1 MNLNNSKFQ
10 SSTLASILQIEELKI
25 KFDTPTISNSLAI
38 IVGDYVET
46 LILQQFN
53 YFITQEY
60 GVVLKGIR
68 WIYKSIRELIIDA
81 FPILSPWQIG
91 KAIASLV
98 EKGFL
103 IREHLFKEHHGH
115 NFHPKNRTYYYTVNY
130 GKIFETAQNVRF
142 AVSPKTVS
150 GNPKK
155 QFSDCPKNKTKNT
168 SKENNQRFDPT
179 PTPPRKSVDFWEEKN
194 SPRRSSD
201 NQSVSTEEPSNNPVS
216 VSEVLE
222 KETNDPLVEE
232 KINIEPKVKVVQ
244 KTYQDTKVLSKT
256 PKGTKPRR
264 KDAAPWK
271 DEGEFKRF
279 WRELV
284 KALPIIANA
293 HSPQGLAQVIIKQLK
308 AGIPHTYWDDFKAGK
323 AIGTSTMAEWEIS
336 PGVIAPKFIEY
347 LKEKIRDAH
356 DSNEKA
362 LLRVSRLLK
371 DKTTLMMFWREFKR
385 SVEALRQDNEKA
397 IAEGRQPYIPV
408 WFTDRADVSL
418 ERAAESANYLN
429 QVNPTSDWV
438 EEGLKEER
446 SAHKLPQS
454 DFDSALYACVREL
467 EEAAKY
473 GYVSSAKR
481 YIKIALN
488 MAKTEQDKARLRTA
502 IKNIYPDLQ
511 MTENE

>member
-10 SSTLASILQIEELKI
+10 SATLASILQIEELKI

-53 YFITQEY
+53 YFITQGY
-60 GVVLKGIR
+60 GVILKGIR

-98 EKGFL
+98 KKGFL

-130 GKIFETAQNVRF
+130 DKIAETAQNICF
-142 AVSPKTVS
+142 AGSPKTVS
-150 GNPKK
+150 GDPKK

-168 SKENNQRFDPT
+168 SKENNQRKDPT
-179 PTPPRKSVDFWEEKN
+179 PTPPKESVDFWEENN

-201 NQSVSTEEPSNNPVS
+201 NQSVSTEEPSENPVS
-216 VSEVLE
+216 VSPVLE
-222 KETNDPLVEE
+222 KETNDPRVEE
-232 KINIEPKVKVVQ
+232 KINVVQ
-244 KTYQDTKVLSKT
+244 KT

-293 HSPQGLAQVIIKQLK
+293 HSPQGLAQTIVTQLK
-308 AGIPHTYWDDFKAGK
+308 AGIPHTYWDDFKEGR

-347 LKEKIRDAH
+347 LKEKIRDTH
-356 DSNEKA
+356 DSNSKA

-438 EEGLKEER
+438 EEGLSEGQ
-446 SAHKLPQS
+446 SARQLPQS
-454 DFDSALYACVREL
+454 EFDSALYACVREL
-467 EEAAKY
+467 EEAAQY

-502 IKNIYPDLQ
+502 IKDIYPDLQ

>member
-1 MNLNNSKFQ
+1 MNLNDNKFQ
-10 SSTLASILQIEELKI
+10 SATLASILQIEEFKI

-53 YFITQEY
+53 YFITQGY
-60 GVVLKGIR
+60 GVILKGIR

-103 IREHLFKEHHGH
+103 IREHLFAEHHGH

-150 GNPKK
+150 GNPQKL
-155 QFSDCPKNKTKNT
+155 FSDCPKNKTKNT
-168 SKENNQRFDPT
+168 SKEHNQRKDPT
-179 PTPPRKSVDFWEEKN
+179 PTPPKKSVDFWEEKN
-194 SPRRSSD
+194 PPRRSSD

-222 KETNDPLVEE
+222 KETNAPHVEE
-232 KINIEPKVKVVQ
+232 KINMETKINVEPKVKVVQ
-244 KTYQDTKVLSKT
+244 KT

-293 HSPQGLAQVIIKQLK
+293 HSPQGLAQTIVTQLK
-308 AGIPHTYWDDFKAGK
+308 AGIPHTYWDDFKEGRE
-323 AIGTSTMAEWEIS
+323 IGTSTMQEWEIS

-356 DSNEKA
+356 DSNSKA

-438 EEGLKEER
+438 EEGLSEEQSHR
-446 SAHKLPQS
+446 QLPQS
-454 DFDSALYACVREL
+454 DFDSALCACVREL
-467 EEAAKY
+467 KEAAKY

-481 YIKIALN
+481 YIQIALN

-502 IKNIYPDLQ
+502 IKDIYPDLQ